1 MVSTWGFFFG
11 WNCTKENRPCSQLEY
26 HAHSF
31 LLDVSKHVTS
41 LVFQLGREK
50 WGPSLAEETE

>member
-1 MVSTWGFFFG
+1 MVSTWGFFWLDLYQG
-11 WNCTKENRPCSQLEY
+11 KQTCSQLEY

-31 LLDVSKHVTS
+31 LLDVLKHVTS

-50 WGPSLAEETE
+50 WGPSLAEEAE